1 MNTITLYNEVT
12 RIIGEEYFFLTPEQE
27 DSWTR
32 LKKDYEKVILNVHN
46 TQFFFQLMDDM
57 LIELHDP
64 HTRFQYKKKDIFVY
78 LIHFEWFGNKMFV
91 IDDSKEKKTAFQVL
105 NVNKKDIGDIFEQ
118 YENKFI
124 AYPRAI
130 IKQEIIKDIISS
142 PLPEVLE
149 MVVSDQ
155 NDFPKIIT
163 FEPTNSRDFQKA
175 KLQSEHI
182 IQNIKPVIFKTVNTS
197 TLYVQLI
204 SFSIK
209 NVDQHILENRDKFD
223 KYKSV
228 ILDIRNNSGGYIREA
243 MAAASMFLPNNLTL
257 DYSVWSKNNTF
268 SPLIEGRKQIDLS
281 NKTVCMLFNES
292 TMSSAE
298 FIFIKSLTLAYPN
311 IVTVGSKSAGLAGQ
325 AKVFHIPNHEATLQ
339 ITTKRYMD
347 DKNEEIIK
355 GITPDIEVL
364 PCLQDYLEGID
375 TQLINCLDKM

>member
-1 MNTITLYNEVT
+1 
-12 RIIGEEYFFLTPEQE
+12 
-27 DSWTR
+27 
-32 LKKDYEKVILNVHN
+32 
-46 TQFFFQLMDDM
+46 
-57 LIELHDP
+57 
-64 HTRFQYKKKDIFVY
+64 
-78 LIHFEWFGNKMFV
+78 
-91 IDDSKEKKTAFQVL
+91 
-105 NVNKKDIGDIFEQ
+105 
-118 YENKFI
+118 
-124 AYPRAI
+124 
-130 IKQEIIKDIISS
+130 
-142 PLPEVLE
+142 